1 MHVYSFLVHKLPVG
15 VLGASGYAGR
25 ELCALIA
32 RHAALRLHFAS
43 ANERR
48 GERARLGGQEVRFVA
63 HDDADFEACRLVFS
77 ALPHGASTPWV
88 GRVLEAGAKVVDLSA
103 DLRPGAVESDCA
115 LPRGRPRSADTAIPQ
130 GQSAQAQGPVTA
142 QLPIAVHPQSAVRG
156 CPPGS
161 PQSVPYGLTELNRA
175 EIAASDVVANP
186 GCYPTAIL
194 LALAPLVEQQL
205 VAPGATVVASA
216 ASGVTGAGFTP
227 RPDLLFGEVT
237 EDFRPYAPGNGH
249 RHLPEMTTTLAGWG
263 ADCDLLFTPHLLP
276 VARGIL
282 ATITVPLIAPLADA
296 NAVWRERYAGE
307 PFIEVADEL
316 PTLKDVV
323 RRNVVRI
330 SATTAA
336 NTRTPTLVVFSAID
350 NLVKGAA
357 GQALQ
362 NANLMLGIPEQQGLP
377 T

>member
-32 RHAALRLHFAS
+32 RHPAVRLHFAS
-43 ANERR
+43 ANEQR
-48 GERARLGGQEVRFVA
+48 GDRARLGGQEVRFVA

-88 GRVLEAGAKVVDLSA
+88 GRVLEAGAKAVDLSA
-103 DLRPGAVESDCA
+103 DLRPGTE
-115 LPRGRPRSADTAIPQ
+115 RGRRSADPAITLVNTVASVAHSRAQPPN
-130 GQSAQAQGPVTA
+130 SAGGNPPYPEGTRA
-142 QLPIAVHPQSAVRG
+142 LPGGHPRV
-156 CPPGS
+156 PG
-161 PQSVPYGLTELNRA
+161 SVPYGLTELNRA

-194 LALAPLVEQQL
+194 LALVPLVEQRL

-237 EDFRPYAPGNGH
+237 EDFRPYAPGNAH

-282 ATITVPLIAPLADA
+282 ATITVPLVAPLTDP
-296 NAVWRERYAGE
+296 NALWRERFAGE
-307 PFIEVADEL
+307 PFIEVTDEL

-330 SATTAA
+330 CATAAA

-362 NANLMLGIPEQQGLP
+362 NANLMLGLPEQQGLP